1 MKSAREKLNQLK
13 LKKKF
18 AENTID
24 KIKKQLNSI
33 VIP

>member
-13 LKKKF
+13 LKKNF

-24 KIKKQLNSI
+24 KIKKQSNSI